1 MTLAG
6 RCQDAAWA
14 MSCAAWETENQ
25 MNKKP
30 GAFAGAAML
39 LQPGILNEMK
49 LSWRLL
55 RDGRVT
61 SLKYLAPALLALY
74 VASPIDAI
82 PDLLLGVGQVD
93 DLGILV
99 LGLMVALKVI
109 PKLAPAD
116 VLREHTAGI
125 NGETRP
131 MGTDSTRVDPIVDAH
146 YTVRS

>member
-1 MTLAG
+1 
-6 RCQDAAWA
+6 
-14 MSCAAWETENQ
+14 

-30 GAFAGAAML
+30 GAFAGVAML

-55 RDGRVT
+55 RDERVT

-74 VASPIDAI
+74 VASPVDLI
-82 PDLLLGVGQVD
+82 PDLLLGIGQVD
-93 DLGILV
+93 DLGIAV

-116 VLREHTAGI
+116 VLREHTANI
-125 NGETRP
+125 NGESRSAGP
-131 MGTDSTRVDPIVDAH
+131 EANRVDPIVDAH

>member
-1 MTLAG
+1 
-6 RCQDAAWA
+6 
-14 MSCAAWETENQ
+14 
-25 MNKKP
+25 MNTKP
-30 GAFAGAAML
+30 GVFAGAAML

-55 RDGRVT
+55 RDQRVN

-74 VASPIDAI
+74 VASPIDVI
-82 PDLLLGVGQVD
+82 PDLLLGIGQVD
-93 DLGILV
+93 DLGIAV

-116 VLREHTAGI
+116 VLREHTADI
-125 NGETRP
+125 NGEARSSGP
-131 MGTDSTRVDPIVDAH
+131 ESTRVDPIVDAH

>member
-1 MTLAG
+1 
-6 RCQDAAWA
+6 
-14 MSCAAWETENQ
+14 
-25 MNKKP
+25 MNKKS

-55 RDGRVT
+55 RDERVT

-74 VASPIDAI
+74 VASPVDVI
-82 PDLLLGVGQVD
+82 PDLLLGIGQVD
-93 DLGILV
+93 DMGVAV
-99 LGLMVALKVI
+99 LGLMVALKLI

-116 VLREHTAGI
+116 VLREHVDDLNGARSTGTASG
-125 NGETRP
+125 
-131 MGTDSTRVDPIVDAH
+131 RVDPIVDAH

>member
-1 MTLAG
+1 MF
-6 RCQDAAWA
+6 
-14 MSCAAWETENQ
+14 
-25 MNKKP
+25 KKP

-55 RDGRVT
+55 RDERVT

-74 VASPIDAI
+74 VASPIDMI

-93 DLGILV
+93 DLGVAV

-109 PKLAPAD
+109 PKMAPAD
-116 VLREHTAGI
+116 VLREHAANI
-125 NGETRP
+125 NGEAGPREP
-131 MGTDSTRVDPIVDAH
+131 QASRVDPVVDAH

>member
-1 MTLAG
+1 
-6 RCQDAAWA
+6 
-14 MSCAAWETENQ
+14 

-30 GAFAGAAML
+30 GAFAGATML

-55 RDGRVT
+55 RDERVT

-74 VASPIDAI
+74 VASPVDAI
-82 PDLLLGVGQVD
+82 PDLLLGIGQID
-93 DLGILV
+93 DLGIAV

-109 PKLAPAD
+109 PRLAPAD
-116 VLREHTAGI
+116 VLREHTADI
-125 NGETRP
+125 NGDARTRGP
-131 MGTDSTRVDPIVDAH
+131 EATRVDPIVDAH

>member
-1 MTLAG
+1 MY
-6 RCQDAAWA
+6 
-14 MSCAAWETENQ
+14 
-25 MNKKP
+25 KKP
-30 GAFAGAAML
+30 GVFAGAAML

-55 RDGRVT
+55 RDERVT

-74 VASPIDAI
+74 VASPVDVI
-82 PDLLLGVGQVD
+82 PDLLLGIGQVD
-93 DLGILV
+93 DLGVAV

-116 VLREHTAGI
+116 VLREHTADI
-125 NGETRP
+125 NGDAQPSRP
-131 MGTDSTRVDPIVDAH
+131 EATRVDPIVDAH

>member
-1 MTLAG
+1 MY
-6 RCQDAAWA
+6 
-14 MSCAAWETENQ
+14 
-25 MNKKP
+25 KKP
-30 GAFAGAAML
+30 GAFTGAAML

-55 RDGRVT
+55 RDERVT

-74 VASPIDAI
+74 VASPVDLI
-82 PDLLLGVGQVD
+82 PDLLLGIGQID
-93 DLGILV
+93 DLGIAV

-116 VLREHTAGI
+116 VLREHTADI
-125 NGETRP
+125 NGDAHSSRP
-131 MGTDSTRVDPIVDAH
+131 EAARVDPVVDAH

>member
-1 MTLAG
+1 
-6 RCQDAAWA
+6 
-14 MSCAAWETENQ
+14 
-25 MNKKP
+25 MNRKS

-55 RDGRVT
+55 RDERVT

-74 VASPIDAI
+74 VASPIDVI
-82 PDLLLGVGQVD
+82 PDLLLGIGQVD
-93 DLGILV
+93 DLGVAV

-109 PKLAPAD
+109 PKLAPAE

-125 NGETRP
+125 NGEP
-131 MGTDSTRVDPIVDAH
+131 GPSAPGAARVDPVVDAR

>member
-1 MTLAG
+1 MY
-6 RCQDAAWA
+6 
-14 MSCAAWETENQ
+14 
-25 MNKKP
+25 KKP

-39 LQPGILNEMK
+39 LQPGLMNEMK

-55 RDGRVT
+55 RDERVT

-82 PDLLLGVGQVD
+82 PDLLLGIGQVD
-93 DLGILV
+93 DLGIAV

-116 VLREHTAGI
+116 VLREHTAGV
-125 NGETRP
+125 NGEPRP
-131 MGTDSTRVDPIVDAH
+131 SASDATRVDPIVDAH

>member
-1 MTLAG
+1 MY
-6 RCQDAAWA
+6 
-14 MSCAAWETENQ
+14 
-25 MNKKP
+25 KKP

-55 RDGRVT
+55 RDERVT

-74 VASPIDAI
+74 VASPVDVI
-82 PDLLLGVGQVD
+82 PDLLLGIGQVD
-93 DLGILV
+93 DLGVAV
-99 LGLMVALKVI
+99 LGLMVALKLI

-116 VLREHTAGI
+116 VLREHTADI

-131 MGTDSTRVDPIVDAH
+131 GAPEAARVDPIVDAH

>member
-1 MTLAG
+1 
-6 RCQDAAWA
+6 
-14 MSCAAWETENQ
+14 

-55 RDGRVT
+55 RDERVT
-61 SLKYLAPALLALY
+61 SWKYLAPALLALY

-82 PDLLLGVGQVD
+82 PDLLLGIGQVD
-93 DLGILV
+93 DLGIAV
-99 LGLMVALKVI
+99 LGLMVALKLI
-109 PKLAPAD
+109 PKLASAD
-116 VLREHTAGI
+116 VLREHTADI
-125 NGETRP
+125 NGEAQSSGP
-131 MGTDSTRVDPIVDAH
+131 EAARVDPIVDAH